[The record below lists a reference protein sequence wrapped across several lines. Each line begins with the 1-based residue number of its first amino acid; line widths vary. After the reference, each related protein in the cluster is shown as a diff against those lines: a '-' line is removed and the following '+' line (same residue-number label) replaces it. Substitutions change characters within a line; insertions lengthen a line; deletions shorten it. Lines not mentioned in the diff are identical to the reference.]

1 MEDEKRM
8 KRFTAL
14 ALALILSLSLLA
26 ACGGAPAASSASGAA
41 SAAPSSSEN
50 FEDQHYK
57 LAYILNASS
66 TEIFNLAFAAAKA
79 EAEKLGMTIDIFVT
93 DGDAMKFQN
102 YISQCANS
110 GYDGMLL
117 SHGTKDTAYDLIKP
131 LRDKGIEVVAFDTT
145 VEDPSGNKVDGVT
158 EMFQNDQEMSRLT
171 LDYICDV
178 VCPDQ
183 KPVKLIKL
191 WYGPGSD
198 PFDRRQEVYQE
209 YEDAGKIETVE
220 LIGPSDLS
228 NMEGSINSAMGAA
241 LTKYSDA
248 DVDCVWGA
256 FDAFTVGAYKAILEN
271 NRQLP
276 CVSIDVSNQDINY
289 MRDGNDLWKACVAVD
304 FSLIGQ
310 QGVRLLAMKLHGD
323 ETPAQYKLAP
333 SLIPA
338 DQLKADTNITNLKD
352 AVEGY
357 GVCEDNQPAWM
368 QEVWTRTGK

>member
-1 MEDEKRM
+1 M
-8 KRFTAL
+8 KRLIASILTL
-14 ALALILSLSLLA
+14 ALGMSLLT
-26 ACGGAPAASSASGAA
+26 ACGSTPASTAASPAAS
-41 SAAPSSSEN
+41 APSDAGNSEN
-50 FEDQHYK
+50 FEDRHYK

-66 TEIFNLAFAAAKA
+66 TEIFNLAFAAAKS
-79 EAEKLGMTIDIFVT
+79 EAEKLGMTVDIFVT
-93 DGDAMKFQN
+93 DGDSMKFQN

-131 LRDKGIEVVAFDTT
+131 LRDQGIEVVAFDTT
-145 VEDPSGNKVDGVT
+145 VEDPSGNKLEGVT

-198 PFDRRQEVYQE
+198 PFDRRQEVYKE

-241 LTKYSDA
+241 LTKYSDDA
-248 DVDCVWGA
+248 IDCVWGS

-271 NRQLP
+271 NRQVP

-338 DQLKADTNITNLKD
+338 DQLKEDTNITNLKD
-352 AVEGY
+352 AIEGY

-368 QEVWTRTGK
+368 QEVWGRTGK